1 MAGAVVLVVWRL
13 PHPLWWHSRHRRV
26 QVGVDE
32 VVLAV
37 NYKPEAMME
46 ALNGMVE
53 KVCACARVV
62 GGRGVRVCAWLFVH
76 GMGTGAH
83 LVTLRCVVL
92 RHPSTASPCV
102 APARRHPWAPVRGGR
117 LSHTAQGS
125 CTIGVV
131 AHRRGSPPC
140 CFPAAGPLALAR
152 KHLDDGT
159 NSPFFV
165 FNSDVICRYPLKK
178 FLEFHNNHGK
188 EGTILV
194 RTTVPHAALCL

>member
-1 MAGAVVLVVWRL
+1 
-13 PHPLWWHSRHRRV
+13 
-26 QVGVDE
+26 
-32 VVLAV
+32 
-37 NYKPEAMME
+37 
-46 ALNGMVE
+46 
-53 KVCACARVV
+53 
-62 GGRGVRVCAWLFVH
+62 
-76 GMGTGAH
+76 
-83 LVTLRCVVL
+83 
-92 RHPSTASPCV
+92 
-102 APARRHPWAPVRGGR
+102 VRGG
-117 LSHTAQGS
+117 
-125 CTIGVV
+125 
-131 AHRRGSPPC
+131 SPPWC